1 MTLTDYYKR
10 FQSVFGA
17 LAALIGSIP
26 LFSILVHDSV
36 GKYIFPPL
44 GGFETVA
51 GIVAFVLAVQVTFVV
66 FYMKDAEFIQSRQRR
81 IGRLFRLLGGSLVAL
96 LAYLMFY
103 TTSVCTL
110 SVADVVVTN
119 SIGFERTQ
127 FAKQTFVGL
136 ENCEMLKERG
146 PYEGQVRKLWTM
158 RSIVI
163 ARSAL
168 LVTYLICLLGTVGLT
183 SLAVLYDACGP
194 APNP

>member
-1 MTLTDYYKR
+1 MTLTYYYKH

-26 LFSILVHDSV
+26 LLSLLVHDSF

-51 GIVAFVLAVQVTFVV
+51 GIVAFVLVVQSTFIV
-66 FYMKDAEFIQSRQRR
+66 FFMQDGDFIQSKQRR
-81 IGRLFRLLGGSLVAL
+81 NRGLLILLCGSVVAL
-96 LAYLMFY
+96 VTYLMFY
-103 TTSVCTL
+103 TAFVCTT
-110 SVADVVVTN
+110 SVADKVVTN

-127 FAKQTFVGL
+127 FAQQTFGGV
-136 ENCEMLKERG
+136 ENCAMLKERG
-146 PYEGQVRKLWTM
+146 PYENQVRKLWTM

-163 ARSAL
+163 IRSGL
-168 LVTYLICLLGTVGLT
+168 LLAYLVCLLSTVGLT
-183 SLAVLYDACGP
+183 SLAILYDACGP